1 MNTDAQTDF
10 YDDRKWLLPTGG
22 TTPTFWISKF
32 KIYPDLTEPESKPIR
47 EIDLKRGLNIIWSPP
62 AGEKDDENQKGRGH
76 AAGKSSF
83 CRALRYLLGEKTY
96 GNRFIEERLI
106 SSLELGSAYLAAEV
120 WIGETV
126 WSVFRPINKRRKDF
140 ALRGVHIDDARG
152 VSPAERL
159 DFSDFTDALTE
170 ATVSRWPVNHF
181 DSGQSDPI
189 TWLHLL
195 ESLSRD
201 QEAHLSGVHKWRDT
215 SSASEPKDTSDASR
229 AFLVRCLLGLADSKE
244 PKILAERATHLEA
257 IKAADITIT
266 TYTRVFNDSVST
278 LKKALPDLPHDIKPE
293 DEIFLTVV
301 KEEIEKK
308 SKADEKTIRQQIAD
322 LKLDESEKKLRE
334 SNQQAD
340 TLTGRIAERQEA
352 LQSLRDKRESY
363 LKNDKPTEKDDDD
376 LCQHILRTVKHG
388 DKTCGVPMEKA
399 MAECQLFWRCGADK
413 VKQPTEPNVVAQVN
427 LSALQQL
434 DVGIAT
440 LAQELKPSERIIAAA
455 RAEATRLQALIT
467 KNRKTRDSLIQ
478 DIANLPLNA
487 SGHLGTAER
496 LQDAIIR
503 QHEARIIITAANV
516 DKNALEDQLRAI
528 RERNVSQ
535 QGERS
540 QIFNQI
546 IKRLVNDKLSG
557 ELTFTAVEIRAV
569 LRRNGILES
578 EAFKALRCIAYDFT
592 GLVAALN
599 GVGHHPGFILHD
611 SPRESDMEP
620 SLYRPIFELIAELES
635 RHPDSFQ
642 YIITTTEPPPHAL
655 NDAPFVRAK
664 LSSATAE
671 DRLYGANL

>member
-1 MNTDAQTDF
+1 MTVNDQTDF
-10 YDDRKWLLPTGG
+10 YEDRKWLEPAGDI
-22 TTPTFWISKF
+22 TPAFWISKF
-32 KIYPDLTEPESKPIR
+32 RIYPDLVEPESKPIR
-47 EIDLKRGLNIIWSPP
+47 EIDLKPGLNIIWSPP
-62 AGEKDDENQKGRGH
+62 AGDQDDESQKGRGH

-96 GNRFIEERLI
+96 GNRFIEERLLA
-106 SSLELGSAYLAAEV
+106 SGELSSAYLAAEV

-140 ALRGVHIDDARG
+140 ALRGVSIEEARAIP
-152 VSPAERL
+152 SAERL
-159 DFSDFTDALTE
+159 DFSDFTDALTD
-170 ATVSRWPVNHF
+170 ATVARWPVNHF

-257 IKAADITIT
+257 IKAADTTIT

-301 KEEIEKK
+301 NEVIERKT
-308 SKADEKTIRQQIAD
+308 KADEKTIRQQIAE
-322 LKLDESEKKLRE
+322 LKIDELEEKLRD

-363 LKNDKPTEKDDDD
+363 LENDKPTKKDEDD
-376 LCQHILRTVKHG
+376 LCEHILRTVKHG

-413 VKQPTEPNVVAQVN
+413 LKQPAEPNVVAQVN

-434 DVGIAT
+434 DAGIAT
-440 LAQELKPSERIIAAA
+440 LVQELKPSERIIAAA
-455 RAEATRLQALIT
+455 RAEASRLHTLIT
-467 KNRKTRDSLIQ
+467 KNRKTRDTLIQ
-478 DIANLPLNA
+478 EIANLPLNA

-503 QHEARIIITAANV
+503 QHEARTIISAANV
-516 DKNALEDQLRAI
+516 DKNNLEDQLRAI
-528 RERNVSQ
+528 RERNVSH

-540 QIFNQI
+540 LIFDQI
-546 IKRLVNDKLSG
+546 IKRLVHDGLSG
-557 ELTFTAVEIRAV
+557 ELAFTAVEIRAV

-578 EAFKALRCIAYDFT
+578 EAFKALRCLAYDFT
-592 GLVAALN
+592 GLIAALN
-599 GVGHHPGFILHD
+599 GVGHHPRFILHD
-611 SPRESDMEP
+611 SPRESDMES
-620 SLYRPIFELIAELES
+620 SLYRPIFELIAELET
-635 RHPDSFQ
+635 RQPESFQ
-642 YIITTTEPPPHAL
+642 YIVTTTEPPPPAL
-655 NDAPFVRAK
+655 TSGKYVRAK
-664 LSSATAE
+664 LSSANAK
-671 DRLYGANL
+671 DRLYGSNL